1 MYQRVYDFL
10 LTIPKGKVV
19 TYGQIAVAVFGNIGY
34 SRFIGKILHKNPDPA
49 LYPCYKVVNAS
60 GRLAPAFAFGGQDVQ
75 KMLLEHD
82 GIEVRDDFTVDIKKY
97 IWCDAD
103 MELE

>member
-34 SRFIGKILHKNPDPA
+34 SRFIGKILHKNPNPD

-60 GRLAPAFAFGGQDVQ
+60 GRLAPAFAFGGVEIQ
-75 KMLLEHD
+75 KQLLERD
-82 GIEVRDDFTVDIKKY
+82 GIEVREDFTVDINNY
-97 IWCDAD
+97 IWQF
-103 MELE
+103 

>member
-1 MYQRVYDFL
+1 MYQRVFEFL

-19 TYGQIAVAVFGNIGY
+19 TYGQVAIAVFGSIGY
-34 SRFIGKILHKNPDPA
+34 SRLVGNILHKNPDPD

-82 GIEVRDDFTVDIKKY
+82 GIEVKDDFTVDIKKY
-97 IWCDAD
+97 IWRDYLQA
-103 MELE
+103 

>member
-34 SRFIGKILHKNPDPA
+34 SRLVGNILHKNPDPD

-60 GRLAPAFAFGGQDVQ
+60 GRLAPCFAFGGQDVQ
-75 KMLLEHD
+75 KMLLEND
-82 GIEVRDDFTVDIKKY
+82 GIEVKDDFTVDIKKY
-97 IWCDAD
+97 IWQN
-103 MELE
+103 